1 MYIHLYIDIFI
12 YHQLHSHT
20 SSRLVNFFG
29 VPDCIA
35 VLTLLFI
42 NCQ

>member
-1 MYIHLYIDIFI
+1 MCVCVSI
-12 YHQLHSHT
+12 YHQLHSDT

-29 VPDCIA
+29 VLDCIG

-42 NCQ
+42 NCQC